1 MPELPR
7 TGEKILR
14 GIPVSPG
21 VCRGPLLVLS
31 EANKLVPRREVA
43 PAGLAAERARLEGAL
58 VETRRQI
65 QEVQRRVEK
74 AMGAEDASIF
84 DAHLLVL
91 EDEILMEEVTRFLEQ
106 EKVNAEFAF
115 HKVSERYS
123 DTLAAIEDEYLR
135 ERAADLRDVTN
146 RVLNNLMGRNQNPL
160 EDLAEPSIVVSRDLS
175 PSITAQMDRRM
186 VLGFIT
192 EVGGQTSH
200 SAILARS
207 LRIAAV
213 VGVPNLLSDVRSGQY
228 ALLDGYNGA
237 MVINPTDQTLY
248 EYGQLVRQQL
258 HLEEKLKDTLDQ
270 PAITLDGKQVIL
282 SANIGEAADI
292 EAVKS
297 SGAEGVGLF
306 RTEYLF
312 IHRQTLPTEEE
323 QYEAYRQ
330 VAAALKPHPVV
341 IRTLD
346 LGGDKFAT
354 HLPVPREMNPFLGW
368 RAIRFCLQQ
377 PVIFNTQLR
386 AICRAS
392 AEGNIKL
399 MYPMISSIGELKAA
413 NEMLAACQAQLE
425 AEGLP
430 QDKSMEVGIM
440 IEIPAAAMI
449 ADKLGRHSKF
459 FSVGTNDLIQYSV
472 AVDRLNEKI
481 AHLYEPSHPAILQL
495 IHRTV
500 QAGQAH
506 QIWTGVCGEMA
517 GELAMVPL
525 LLGLGIDELSVSPP
539 SVPRVKFL
547 IRRLKLSEA
556 QKLAAWALE
565 QESARDIRE
574 RAECFVRQVAPSLFD
589 TPPANPTR

>member
-1 MPELPR
+1 MPDTTR
-7 TGEKILR
+7 SGEKILR

-21 VCRGPLLVLS
+21 VCRGLLMVLS
-31 EANKLVPRREVA
+31 DSNKSIPRRDVA
-43 PAGLAAERARLEGAL
+43 EPDLGAERSRLEKAL
-58 VETRRQI
+58 VETRKQI
-65 QEVQRRVEK
+65 LEVQRRVEK

-91 EDEILMEEVTRFLEQ
+91 EDEILLEEISRFLVQ
-106 EKVNAEFAF
+106 ERVNAEYAF
-115 HKVSERYS
+115 YQVSEKYS
-123 DTLAAIEDEYLR
+123 ATLAAIEDEYLR
-135 ERAADLRDVTN
+135 ERAADLRDVTH
-146 RVLNNLMGRNQNPL
+146 RVLNNLLGRKQNPL
-160 EDLAEPSIVVSRDLS
+160 EELSEPCVIVSRDLS
-175 PSITAQMDRRM
+175 PSITAQMDRKM

-207 LRIAAV
+207 LRIPAV
-213 VGVPNLLSDVRSGQY
+213 VGTPNLLGEVRTGQY
-228 ALLDGYNGA
+228 ALLDGYNGK

-292 EAVKS
+292 AAVLQ

-312 IHRQTLPTEEE
+312 INRQALPTEEE

-330 VAAALKPHPVV
+330 VAEALKPHPVV

-354 HLPVPREMNPFLGW
+354 LLPVPREMNPFLGW

-377 PVIFNTQLR
+377 PAIFNTQLR

-392 AEGNIKL
+392 VAGNIKL
-399 MYPMISSIGELKAA
+399 MYPMISSIGELLEA
-413 NEMLAACQAQLE
+413 NQMLAACQKQLE
-425 AEGLP
+425 AEGVPL
-430 QDKSMEVGIM
+430 DKSMEVGIM
-440 IEIPAAAMI
+440 IEIPAAAVI

-500 QAGQAH
+500 QAGQSH

-547 IRRLKLSEA
+547 IRRMKLSEA

-565 QESARDIRE
+565 QESAGAIRE
-574 RAECFVRQVAPSLFD
+574 RAEAFAKQIAPSLFD
-589 TPPANPTR
+589 TQTKNPTR

>member
-1 MPELPR
+1 MPDAAR
-7 TGEKILR
+7 GGEKILR

-21 VCRGPLLVLS
+21 VCRGLLMVLS
-31 EANKLVPRREVA
+31 DSNKSIPRREVA
-43 PAGLAAERARLEGAL
+43 ESDLGAERVRLEAAL
-58 VETRRQI
+58 VETRKQI
-65 QEVQRRVEK
+65 LEVQRRVEK

-91 EDEILMEEVTRFLEQ
+91 EDEILLEEITRFLTQ
-106 EKVNAEFAF
+106 ERVNAEYAF
-115 HKVSERYS
+115 HKISEKYS
-123 DTLAAIEDEYLR
+123 ATLAAIEDEYLR
-135 ERAADLRDVTN
+135 ERAADLRDVTH
-146 RVLNNLMGRNQNPL
+146 RVLNNLLGRKQNPL
-160 EDLAEPSIVVSRDLS
+160 EDLSEPCVVVSRDLS
-175 PSITAQMDRRM
+175 PSITAQMDRKM

-207 LRIAAV
+207 LRIPAV
-213 VGVPNLLSDVRSGQY
+213 VGSPNLLGEVRAGQY
-228 ALLDGYNGA
+228 ALLDGYNGK

-258 HLEEKLKDTLDQ
+258 HLEEKLKDTLSQ

-292 EAVKS
+292 EAVKQ

-312 IHRQTLPTEEE
+312 INRQTLPTEEE

-330 VAAALKPHPVV
+330 VAEALKPHPVV

-354 HLPVPREMNPFLGW
+354 LLPVPREMNPFLGW

-377 PVIFNTQLR
+377 PAIFNTQLR

-392 AEGNIKL
+392 VVGNIKL
-399 MYPMISSIGELKAA
+399 MYPMISSIGELLEA
-413 NEMLAACQAQLE
+413 NQMLAACQAQLE
-425 AEGLP
+425 AEGIP
-430 QDKSMEVGIM
+430 HDKSMEVGIM
-440 IEIPAAAMI
+440 IEIPAAAVI

-500 QAGQAH
+500 QAGQSH

-517 GELAMVPL
+517 GEIAMVPL
-525 LLGLGIDELSVSPP
+525 LLGLGVDELSVSPP

-565 QESARDIRE
+565 QESAGVIRE
-574 RAECFVRQVAPSLFD
+574 RAEAFARQIAPSLFE
-589 TPPANPTR
+589 TQTKTPTR